1 MMEYTALRAWVKQR
15 LTYFYLRWYHLSAW
29 SPDMSLQDFFE
40 APVVNRKW
48 NTESTDPTLVRFG
61 LLWKVYDWLADK
73 GLDYKVPILDTTPSL
88 NCVKVCVG
96 RDRRTGLSTIRYRG
110 RPASGEEGLCLK
122 KIGNAIKHPTSNTTK
137 PPSSSWITQ
146 SKGSQLD

>member
-15 LTYFYLRWYHLSAW
+15 LTYLRWYHLSAW
-29 SPDMSLQDFFE
+29 SPDVSLQDFFE

-88 NCVKVCVG
+88 NCVKVLGGIDVQAFLLFATEVVQP
-96 RDRRTGLSTIRYRG
+96 RAKRG
-110 RPASGEEGLCLK
+110 CASK
-122 KIGNAIKHPTSNTTK
+122 R
-137 PPSSSWITQ
+137 
-146 SKGSQLD
+146 